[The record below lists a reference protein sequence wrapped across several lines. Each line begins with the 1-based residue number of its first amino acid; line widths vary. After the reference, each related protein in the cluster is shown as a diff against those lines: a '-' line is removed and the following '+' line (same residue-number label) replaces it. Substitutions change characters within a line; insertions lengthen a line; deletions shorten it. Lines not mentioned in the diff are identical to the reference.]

1 VAYTVPQMSTARA
14 WDGGRTQSGGVKGV
28 IVPLEQPGP
37 GSERPGP
44 EPEPEPGP
52 ELELVEAELG
62 DT

>member
-1 VAYTVPQMSTARA
+1 MSTARA
-14 WDGGRTQSGGVKGV
+14 WDGGRTQSGRVKGV